1 MATYIIRKAQPSDAA
16 QTRAHLIRLAQEPE
30 SGVLFGPDDV
40 PPTLDEE
47 RKLIADYLNAPNSIY
62 LVAEAEGMI
71 IGNCTGR
78 GGRRLASGGAIGVGI
93 AVHADWRGKGVGT
106 ALLRNLIHWARRT
119 GAIWRIELDVF
130 THNAPAI
137 HVYQKLGFEIEG
149 CRRKAYYKNG
159 QFVDAYM
166 MGLLLES

>member
-78 GGRRLASGGAIGVGI
+78 GGRRLASGGTIGVGI

-106 ALLRNLIHWARRT
+106 
-119 GAIWRIELDVF
+119 
-130 THNAPAI
+130 
-137 HVYQKLGFEIEG
+137 
-149 CRRKAYYKNG
+149 
-159 QFVDAYM
+159 
-166 MGLLLES
+166 